1 MLDFQKIRNKQKWL
15 FALIAIP
22 VIFGF
27 VILFTPDAE
36 DRLFGRNNIATGEG
50 TLGSVDDK
58 PVTRNEWLVARELAG
73 LTFGRFGDSFVEE
86 KIPDVLVEMKLLKDY
101 SINISQADVIKQL
114 NEQIQ
119 SAGASGEQMR
129 KYYANLSKQEANTFI
144 QRQKHFMGVAQL
156 RRLAAVGSAL
166 VSAKEAEIKF
176 REENEE
182 FGAVAVSS

>member
-1 MLDFQKIRNKQKWL
+1 M
-15 FALIAIP
+15 
-22 VIFGF
+22 
-27 VILFTPDAE
+27 
-36 DRLFGRNNIATGEG
+36 
-50 TLGSVDDK
+50 VD
-58 PVTRNEWLVARELAG
+58 ARELAG
-73 LTFGRFGDSFVEE
+73 LSFGRFGDSFVED

-129 KYYANLSKQEANTFI
+129 NYYANLSKKEANTFI

-182 FGAVAVSS
+182 FEAEAVILSHTNYLPLVQIDDAKLQAYYTNSISVSTQRITPTFLRYIPSDELPRPGGGQVQQFAGNRS